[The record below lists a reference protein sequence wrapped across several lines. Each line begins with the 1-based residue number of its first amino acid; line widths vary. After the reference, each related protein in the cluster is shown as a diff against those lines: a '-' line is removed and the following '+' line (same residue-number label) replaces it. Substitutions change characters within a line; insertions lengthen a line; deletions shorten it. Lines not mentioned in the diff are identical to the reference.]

1 MLNVSYEIFS
11 SFALS
16 IGSITGQGAQDI
28 AVLCFSVLSGWIVVN
43 AEIAVARIQQSPSL
57 QEALFSSGHCY

>member
-16 IGSITGQGAQDI
+16 IGSITGQGARDI
-28 AVLCFSVLSGWIVVN
+28 TVLCFSVLSGWIVVN
-43 AEIAVARIQQSPSL
+43 AEITVARIKQSPSL
-57 QEALFSSGHCY
+57 QEALFLSGHCY